1 MKGAYRE
8 KKIIF
13 ENINFSRMTTCT
25 QIIYCNI
32 SLFLSHCAM
41 PSSGFV
47 RNMSPEYLKPTL
59 GPDHLLLESINN
71 QYYQR
76 N

>member
-1 MKGAYRE
+1 M

-13 ENINFSRMTTCT
+13 ENINFNRLTTCT
-25 QIIYCNI
+25 HIIYCNN

-59 GPDHLLLESINN
+59 GPDHMLLLSIYNEH
-71 QYYQR
+71 YR
-76 N
+76 K